1 MKKLIL
7 CFFLLSACSLNSD
20 SVYWNESLNSN
31 YEELKFDKDYT
42 LNEYGKIL
50 DQYSDRKETP
60 NLN

>member
-7 CFFLLSACSLNSD
+7 FLFLLNSCSLNSD
-20 SVYWNESLNSN
+20 STYWNENVNSN
-31 YEELKFDKDYT
+31 YEELKYDKDYT
-42 LNEYGKIL
+42 LKEYGKIL